1 MTVRIAPSIL
11 AGDFAR
17 LADAVARVEAGG
29 ADFVHVDVMDGHFV
43 PNITIGIPVVK
54 ALKRVAHVPLDV
66 HLMITNPDQYLEDFV
81 RAGADMLTVHAEV
94 LPHLH
99 RTLTRIRELGARAGA
114 AINPS
119 TPVDSIRDVARELDH
134 LLVMSVNPGFSGQV
148 FIPHSV
154 EKVAAARELLAP
166 PAQPRGDRSRRRRGH
181 DERGRSGRG
190 RGLDSRRGRRRLW
203 RRRSGGSDARAPPI
217 GRSGRLTPPCP
228 HRSPRCA

>member
-54 ALKRVAHVPLDV
+54 ALKRVVHVPLDV

-154 EKVAAARELLAP
+154 EKVAAARELLA
-166 PAQPRGDRSRRRRGH
+166 RLRSRAVIEVDGGVDTTNAAALVEAGASILVAGAAVFGAADPAEATRA
-181 DERGRSGRG
+181 
-190 RGLDSRRGRRRLW
+190 L
-203 RRRSGGSDARAPPI
+203 RRSAGVSV
-217 GRSGRLTPPCP
+217 
-228 HRSPRCA
+228 